1 MNEYPLINDKINLS
15 KTKSKRSNTLNIMA
29 YSTNFSIEELRF
41 DNNGLIPAIAQD
53 WLDGSILMLAWMNK
67 ESLNKTLETR
77 NVHYWSRS
85 RSEIWRKGAT
95 SGSTQFLKEIRFDCD
110 NDALVLS
117 IEQNG
122 SGACHTGEKSCFF
135 NEIDSNS
142 VNKTSKKTNPFS
154 NICSELFD
162 TINER
167 SINPLEKSYT
177 NHLLT
182 KGSNTILKKMGEET
196 AEFIMA
202 CKDNDKNEIANE
214 ASDIIYHLQVALLH
228 KGVQWRDVLTILESR
243 RKKNN

>member
-1 MNEYPLINDKINLS
+1 M
-15 KTKSKRSNTLNIMA
+15 T

-85 RSEIWRKGAT
+85 RSEIWRKGST
-95 SGSTQFLKEIRFDCD
+95 SGSTQFLKGIRFDCD

-117 IEQNG
+117 IEQHG

-142 VNKTSKKTNPFS
+142 INKTAKKISPFS

-162 TINER
+162 TLNER

-202 CKDNDKNEIANE
+202 CKDNDKDEIANE
-214 ASDIIYHLQVALLH
+214 ASDIIYHLQVALVY
-228 KGVQWRDVLTILESR
+228 KGVKWRDVLNVLESR
-243 RKKNN
+243 RGKNN

>member
-1 MNEYPLINDKINLS
+1 
-15 KTKSKRSNTLNIMA
+15 MA

-41 DNNGLIPAIAQD
+41 DNYGLIPAIAQD

-67 ESLNKTLETR
+67 ESLTKTLETK

-95 SGSTQFLKEIRFDCD
+95 SGSTQILKEIRFDCD
-110 NDALVLS
+110 NDALLLS

-135 NEIDSNS
+135 NEID
-142 VNKTSKKTNPFS
+142 NKLINKKEKKTNPFS
-154 NICSELFD
+154 NICSELFN
-162 TINER
+162 TLNER

-202 CKDNDKNEIANE
+202 CKDNDKNSISNE
-214 ASDIIYHLQVALLH
+214 AADIIYHLQVALLY
-228 KGVQWRDVLTILESR
+228 KGVKWRDVLTVLESR
-243 RKKNN
+243 RKNK

>member
-1 MNEYPLINDKINLS
+1 M
-15 KTKSKRSNTLNIMA
+15 SKRSNTLNIMA

-41 DNNGLIPAIAQD
+41 DNNGLIPAVAQD

-142 VNKTSKKTNPFS
+142 INKTSKKTSPFS

-162 TINER
+162 TLNER

-202 CKDNDKNEIANE
+202 CKDNDKNAIANE
-214 ASDIIYHLQVALLH
+214 AADIIYHLQVALLH
-228 KGVQWRDVLTILESR
+228 KGVQWRDLLTILESR
-243 RKKNN
+243 RNKNN

>member
-1 MNEYPLINDKINLS
+1 
-15 KTKSKRSNTLNIMA
+15 MA

-142 VNKTSKKTNPFS
+142 MNKTAKKTSPFS

-162 TINER
+162 TLNER

-202 CKDNDKNEIANE
+202 CKDNDENEIANE
-214 ASDIIYHLQVALLH
+214 AADIIYHLQVALLH

>member
-1 MNEYPLINDKINLS
+1 
-15 KTKSKRSNTLNIMA
+15 
-29 YSTNFSIEELRF
+29 
-41 DNNGLIPAIAQD
+41 
-53 WLDGSILMLAWMNK
+53 MLAWMNK

-85 RSEIWRKGAT
+85 RSEIWRKGST
-95 SGSTQFLKEIRFDCD
+95 SGSTQFLKGIRFDCD

-117 IEQNG
+117 IEQHG

-142 VNKTSKKTNPFS
+142 INKTAKKISPFS

-162 TINER
+162 TLNER

-202 CKDNDKNEIANE
+202 CKDNDKDEIANE

-228 KGVQWRDVLTILESR
+228 KGVNWRDVLTVLESR
-243 RKKNN
+243 RGKNN

>member
-1 MNEYPLINDKINLS
+1 
-15 KTKSKRSNTLNIMA
+15 MA

-142 VNKTSKKTNPFS
+142 INKTSKKTSPFS

-162 TINER
+162 TLNER

-202 CKDNDKNEIANE
+202 CKDNDKNAMANE
-214 ASDIIYHLQVALLH
+214 AADIIYHLQVALLH

-243 RKKNN
+243 RNKNN

>member
-1 MNEYPLINDKINLS
+1 
-15 KTKSKRSNTLNIMA
+15 MA
-29 YSTNFSIEELRF
+29 YSKNFSIEELRF

-122 SGACHTGEKSCFF
+122 SGACHTGKKSCFF
-135 NEIDSNS
+135 NEIDIISM
-142 VNKTSKKTNPFS
+142 NKTAKKTSPFS

-162 TINER
+162 TLNER

-182 KGSNTILKKMGEET
+182 KGSNTILKKIGEET

-202 CKDNDKNEIANE
+202 CKDNDKDEIANE
-214 ASDIIYHLQVALLH
+214 ASDIIYHLQVALVY
-228 KGVQWRDVLTILESR
+228 KGVKWRDVLNVLESR
-243 RKKNN
+243 RVKNN